1 MNRFKISYQENNKI
15 KSVELSKE
23 EFEKNELP
31 KNIISIKKSGKSFL
45 QKRSKIKDKDIKNC
59 LYELSLMLN
68 SDILINEALDILIKK
83 EKKQEL
89 KSFLI
94 DLKKS
99 FSSSSNLSKSLK
111 KYKINPLIKS
121 LFEITQ
127 KSGNSS
133 SNIEFLSNIISE
145 NYEIKKEFLKTM
157 LYPIILTITF
167 FLSLF
172 AIFKFVVPSFES
184 ILKNSNAELS
194 IATKVLFLCK
204 DFFENYTLLF
214 LVSLILL
221 YTFFLTLY
229 KKELRF
235 KIKIDKLLVRHLFLL
250 SHLYRLKSLYIFFVV
265 FEILLKNRFE
275 FLDSLKQAKILL
287 KNQYLLDRITQI
299 EYLLKNGKSVKFAF
313 ESSNLFDDVTLSLIN
328 TGEVTNSLPKV
339 VYEIKNIYKKRFDDS
354 LKIFST
360 LIEPLFFIII
370 MALVL
375 WIVFAI
381 FVPLWG
387 LNDMLKV

>member
-214 LVSLILL
+214 LISLILL

>member
-1 MNRFKISYQENNKI
+1 
-15 KSVELSKE
+15 
-23 EFEKNELP
+23 
-31 KNIISIKKSGKSFL
+31 
-45 QKRSKIKDKDIKNC
+45 
-59 LYELSLMLN
+59 MLN

-214 LVSLILL
+214 LISLILL

>member
-1 MNRFKISYQENNKI
+1 MNRLKISYQENNKI
-15 KSVELSKE
+15 KSVELSKD

-31 KNIISIKKSGKSFL
+31 QNIISIKKRGKSFL
-45 QKRSKIKDKDIKNC
+45 QKRLKIKDKDIKNC